1 MMFKKL
7 EWLNVMNS
15 REIVSDQYHHDMAEN
30 NKGNPY
36 SRTGL
41 HTFKIKKVVR
51 NARYILNTW
60 LNR

>member
-1 MMFKKL
+1 
-7 EWLNVMNS
+7 MNS